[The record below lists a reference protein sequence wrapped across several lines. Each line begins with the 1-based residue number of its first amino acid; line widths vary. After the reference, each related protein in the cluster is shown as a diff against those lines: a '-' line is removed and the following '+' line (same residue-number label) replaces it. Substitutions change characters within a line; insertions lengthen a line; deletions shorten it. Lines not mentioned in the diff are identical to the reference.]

1 LLIIIIYNQSAN
13 VLFFNFLRN
22 NSIFAAQKQTTPL
35 SKTVNLIMKIIGITG
50 TIGAGKGT
58 IVDYLVSNYGFKHY
72 SVRNF
77 LIQEA
82 QKQNLPL
89 NRDTYVAIAN
99 ALREQYSPSYIIDEI
114 YKEAAKTSFDAII
127 ESIRTPGEISSLRT
141 KENFTLW
148 AIDADPKIRYERI
161 FARQS
166 ETDTISYATFLASEQ
181 REMNTDDPAKQNLA
195 ECIRQAD
202 LILNNNGSFEELYKQ
217 IPI

>member
-1 LLIIIIYNQSAN
+1 
-13 VLFFNFLRN
+13 
-22 NSIFAAQKQTTPL
+22 
-35 SKTVNLIMKIIGITG
+35 MKIIGITG